1 MMKICRLRESHLT
14 QTCEIECDPYL
25 RYRRRSTIPPS
36 WPAILLWMTNWVA
49 GLIETNT
56 GSRLVKS
63 WTSRVTKCS
72 ALCYDRRIRKQYNN
86 RRRRRGNQGTTD
98 YLIARPSPSISC
110 PTPQGEKE
118 RNLRHTQNATRGINT
133 NQHTLGRGVNCTRE
147 LPGENDTTS
156 STGGLSSLLYRGG
169 GPGILGGVRDLSC
182 G

>member
-1 MMKICRLRESHLT
+1 
-14 QTCEIECDPYL
+14 
-25 RYRRRSTIPPS
+25 
-36 WPAILLWMTNWVA
+36 MTNWVA